1 MTNIWTSRIDGV
13 VLRVIVSF
21 GFRRVCGLGLKWIR
35 MIRLVVVVGI
45 LVIFRGWIFLCF
57 LILSILLVFAFVMMS
72 TLSIGLVLFRLSIFV
87 IAVTIMLLSML
98 ITVISL
104 WLCCRGMRGY
114 FVTAPILY
122 NCATSLND

>member
-1 MTNIWTSRIDGV
+1 M
-13 VLRVIVSF
+13 LPEIVSF
-21 GFRRVCGLGLKWIR
+21 GFRIVCGLGLKWIR

-45 LVIFRGWIFLCF
+45 LVIFIGWIFLCF
-57 LILSILLVFAFVMMS
+57 LILPILLVFGFVMMS

-87 IAVTIMLLSML
+87 IAVTIILLSML